1 MSEWKEPVMP
11 KGSPELTEARK
22 VEIMEACKKLYE
34 TMTFKEV
41 NLKEIGKV
49 TSFTRTSIY
58 NYFESKEEIFLG
70 IFEDEYIKWTL
81 DLQKIIDE
89 GELGREKLAKKLAE
103 SLGKRK
109 LMLKLLSV
117 NLYDME
123 ENSRME
129 RLVSFKKAYGRSRD
143 VLAEL
148 IKKNYPGIK
157 KKELDEFVFTF
168 LPFLHGVHPYAFATS
183 KQIEAMDEAGI
194 KYLETTIEKLV
205 YTGLLRLLPDKD

>member
-1 MSEWKEPVMP
+1 MP

-22 VEIMEACKKLYE
+22 MEIMEACKKLYE

-49 TSFTRTSIY
+49 TTFTRTSIY

-70 IFEDEYIKWTL
+70 MFEDEYIKWTT
-81 DLQKIIDE
+81 DLQKMIDE
-89 GELGREKLAKKLAE
+89 GVISREKLAKELAK
-103 SLGKRK
+103 SLEKRK

-129 RLVSFKKAYGRSRD
+129 CLVSFKKAYGRSRD
-143 VLAEL
+143 VLEEL
-148 IKKNYPGIK
+148 IRKNYPGIK

-168 LPFLHGVHPYAFATS
+168 LPFLHGVHPYAFATK
-183 KQIEAMDEAGI
+183 KQLEGMKEAGV
-194 KYLETTIEKLV
+194 KYNETTIEKLV
-205 YTGLLRLLPDKD
+205 YTGLLKMLPNKE

>member
-1 MSEWKEPVMP
+1 MP

-22 VEIMEACKKLYE
+22 TEIMEACKKLYE
-34 TMTFKEV
+34 TMTFKEL

-70 IFEDEYIKWTL
+70 IFEDEYVKWTL
-81 DLQKIIDE
+81 DLRKIIDE
-89 GELGREKLAKKLAE
+89 GELGREKLAKKLSE

-143 VLAEL
+143 VLTEL
-148 IKKNYPGIK
+148 IRKNYPVIK
-157 KKELDEFVFTF
+157 KKELDEFIFTF
-168 LPFLHGVHPYAFATS
+168 LPFLHGVHPYAFATD

-194 KYLETTIEKLV
+194 RYLETTIEKLV
-205 YTGLLRLLPDKD
+205 YTGLMRLLPNKD

>member
-1 MSEWKEPVMP
+1 MP
-11 KGSPELTEARK
+11 KGSPELTEARRT
-22 VEIMEACKKLYE
+22 EIMDACRQLYE

-58 NYFESKEEIFLG
+58 NYFESKEEIFLA
-70 IFEDEYIKWTL
+70 IFEDEYIKWTQ
-81 DLQKIIDE
+81 DLQQIIDE
-89 GELGREKLAKKLAE
+89 GEMSRGKLAKKLAE

-129 RLVSFKKAYGRSRD
+129 CLVSFKIAYGRSRD
-143 VLAEL
+143 VLETL

-157 KKELDEFVFTF
+157 EKELDDFIFSF
-168 LPFLHGVHPYAFATS
+168 LPLLHGVHPYAFATQ
-183 KQIEAMDEAGI
+183 KQLEAMNEA
-194 KYLETTIEKLV
+194 KVRYKETTIEKLV
-205 YTGLLRLLPDKD
+205 YTGLIKLLPVKD

>member
-1 MSEWKEPVMP
+1 MP

-70 IFEDEYIKWTL
+70 IFEDEYIKWTS

-89 GELGREKLAKKLAE
+89 GELGREKLAKKLSE
-103 SLGKRK
+103 SLGNRK
-109 LMLKLLSV
+109 LMLKLLAV

-157 KKELDEFVFTF
+157 KKELDEFIFTF

-205 YTGLLRLLPDKD
+205 YTGLIRLLPDKE

>member
-1 MSEWKEPVMP
+1 MP

-70 IFEDEYIKWTL
+70 IFEDEYIKWTS

-89 GELGREKLAKKLAE
+89 GELGSEKLAKKLSE
-103 SLGKRK
+103 SLGNRK
-109 LMLKLLSV
+109 LMLKLLAV

-157 KKELDEFVFTF
+157 KKELDEFIFTF

-205 YTGLLRLLPDKD
+205 YTGLIRLLPDKE

>member
-1 MSEWKEPVMP
+1 MP

-22 VEIMEACKKLYE
+22 AEIMEACKKLYE

-70 IFEDEYIKWTL
+70 IFEDEYIKWIL

-89 GELGREKLAKKLAE
+89 GGLGREKLAKKLAE

-109 LMLKLLSV
+109 LMLKLLAV

-129 RLVSFKKAYGRSRD
+129 RLVSFKKAYGRSRE

-157 KKELDEFVFTF
+157 KKELDEFIFTF
-168 LPFLHGVHPYAFATS
+168 LPYLHGVHPYAFATS

-194 KYLETTIEKLV
+194 RYLETTIEKLV
-205 YTGLLRLLPDKD
+205 YTGLLRLLPDKE

>member
-1 MSEWKEPVMP
+1 MP

-34 TMTFKEV
+34 IMTFKEV

-89 GELGREKLAKKLAE
+89 GELGREKLAKRLSE

-157 KKELDEFVFTF
+157 KKELDEFIFTF

>member
-1 MSEWKEPVMP
+1 MP

-70 IFEDEYIKWTL
+70 IFEDEYIKWTS

-89 GELGREKLAKKLAE
+89 GELGREKLAKKLSE
-103 SLGKRK
+103 SLGNRK
-109 LMLKLLSV
+109 LMLKLLAV

-157 KKELDEFVFTF
+157 KKELDEFIFTF

-205 YTGLLRLLPDKD
+205 CTGLLRLLPDKE

>member
-1 MSEWKEPVMP
+1 MP

-70 IFEDEYIKWTL
+70 IFEDEYIKWTS

-89 GELGREKLAKKLAE
+89 GELGREKLAKKLSE
-103 SLGKRK
+103 SLGNRK
-109 LMLKLLSV
+109 LMLKLLAV

-157 KKELDEFVFTF
+157 KKELDEFIFTF

-205 YTGLLRLLPDKD
+205 YTGLTKLLPDKE

>member
-1 MSEWKEPVMP
+1 MP
-11 KGSPELTEARK
+11 KGSHELIEARRT
-22 VEIMEACKKLYE
+22 EIMDACRQLYE
-34 TMTFKEV
+34 TMTFKEI

-70 IFEDEYIKWTL
+70 IFEEEYINWIL
-81 DLQKIIDE
+81 DLQKIIDD
-89 GELGREKLAKKLAE
+89 GEMSREKLAKELSE

-123 ENSRME
+123 ENSRIE
-129 RLVSFKKAYGRSRD
+129 CLVSFKKAYGRSRD
-143 VLAEL
+143 VMEEL

-157 KKELDEFVFTF
+157 KKELDEFIFTF
-168 LPFLHGVHPYAFATS
+168 LPFLHGVHPYAFATK
-183 KQIEAMDEAGI
+183 KQLEGMREAGV
-194 KYLETTIEKLV
+194 KYYETTIEKLV
-205 YTGLLRLLPDKD
+205 YTGLMKLLPTK

>member
-1 MSEWKEPVMP
+1 MP
-11 KGSPELTEARK
+11 KGSPELTEARRT
-22 VEIMEACKKLYE
+22 EIMEACRQLYE

-81 DLQKIIDE
+81 DLRKIIDE
-89 GELGREKLAKKLAE
+89 GELSREKLAKKLAE

-143 VLAEL
+143 VLTEL
-148 IKKNYPGIK
+148 IRKNYPGIK
-157 KKELDEFVFTF
+157 KKELDEFIFTF
-168 LPFLHGVHPYAFATS
+168 LPFLHGVHPYAFATD
-183 KQIEAMDEAGI
+183 KQTRAMDEAGI
-194 KYLETTIEKLV
+194 RYLETTIEKLV
-205 YTGLLRLLPDKD
+205 YTGLLRLLPNKD

>member
-1 MSEWKEPVMP
+1 MP

-22 VEIMEACKKLYE
+22 AEIMEACKELYE
-34 TMTFKEV
+34 TMTFKDV

-58 NYFESKEEIFLG
+58 NYFETKEEIFLG

-89 GELGREKLAKKLAE
+89 GNLGREKLAKKLAE
-103 SLGKRK
+103 SLEKRK

-157 KKELDEFVFTF
+157 KKEIDEFIFTF

-205 YTGLLRLLPDKD
+205 YTGLLSLLPGKE

>member
-1 MSEWKEPVMP
+1 MP
-11 KGSPELTEARK
+11 KGSPELTEARRT
-22 VEIMEACKKLYE
+22 EIMDACRQLYE

-70 IFEDEYIKWTL
+70 IFEDEYVKWTS
-81 DLQKIIDE
+81 DLQNIIDE
-89 GELGREKLAKKLAE
+89 GYIGREKLAKKLAE
-103 SLGKRK
+103 SLGRRK

-129 RLVSFKKAYGRSRD
+129 CLVRFKKAYGKSRD
-143 VLAEL
+143 VLEEL

-157 KKELDEFVFTF
+157 KKEIEEFIFSF
-168 LPFLHGVHPYAFATS
+168 LPLLHGVHPYVFATE
-183 KQIEAMDEAGI
+183 KQLAAMKEA
-194 KYLETTIEKLV
+194 KVRYNETTIEKLV
-205 YTGLLRLLPDKD
+205 YAGLMKLLPIKE

>member
-1 MSEWKEPVMP
+1 MP
-11 KGSPELTEARK
+11 KGSPELTEARRT
-22 VEIMEACKKLYE
+22 EIMEACKQLYE

-70 IFEDEYIKWTL
+70 IFEDEYVKWTS
-81 DLQKIIDE
+81 DLQRIIDE
-89 GELGREKLAKKLAE
+89 GVLSREKLAKKLAE

-123 ENSRME
+123 ENSRIE
-129 RLVSFKKAYGRSRD
+129 CLVSFKKAYGRSRY
-143 VLAEL
+143 VLEEL
-148 IKKNYPGIK
+148 TKKNYPGIK
-157 KKELDEFVFTF
+157 KKELDEFIFTF
-168 LPFLHGVHPYAFATS
+168 LPFLHGVHPYAFATE
-183 KQIEAMDEAGI
+183 KQLEGMKEAKI
-194 KYLETTIEKLV
+194 KYKETTIEKLV
-205 YTGLLRLLPDKD
+205 YTGLMKLLPIKE

>member
-1 MSEWKEPVMP
+1 MP

-70 IFEDEYIKWTL
+70 IFEDEYIKWTS

-89 GELGREKLAKKLAE
+89 GELGREKLAKKLSE
-103 SLGKRK
+103 SLGSRK
-109 LMLKLLSV
+109 LMLKLLAV

-157 KKELDEFVFTF
+157 KKELDEFIFTF

-205 YTGLLRLLPDKD
+205 CTGLLRLLPDKE

>member
-1 MSEWKEPVMP
+1 MP
-11 KGSPELTEARK
+11 KGSPELTEARRT
-22 VEIMEACKKLYE
+22 EIMDACRQLYE
-34 TMTFKEV
+34 AMTFKEV

-70 IFEDEYIKWTL
+70 IFEDEYVKWTS

-89 GELGREKLAKKLAE
+89 GVLGREAIAKKLAE
-103 SLGKRK
+103 SLGRRK

-129 RLVSFKKAYGRSRD
+129 CLVSFKRAYGRSRD
-143 VLAEL
+143 VLEAL
-148 IKKNYPGIK
+148 IKKNYPRIDNE
-157 KKELDEFVFTF
+157 ELEDFIFSF
-168 LPFLHGVHPYAFATS
+168 LPFLHGVHPYVFATD
-183 KQIEAMDEAGI
+183 KQMEAMSEA
-194 KYLETTIEKLV
+194 KVRYNETTIEKLV
-205 YTGLLRLLPDKD
+205 YTGLMKLLPNKE

>member
-1 MSEWKEPVMP
+1 MP

>member
-1 MSEWKEPVMP
+1 MP
-11 KGSPELTEARK
+11 KGSPELTEARRT
-22 VEIMEACKKLYE
+22 EIMDACKKLYE
-34 TMTFKEV
+34 TMTFKDV

-58 NYFESKEEIFLG
+58 NYFESKEEIFLA

-81 DLQKIIDE
+81 DLEKMIDDEKIDT
-89 GELGREKLAKKLAE
+89 REKLAKRIAE

-129 RLVSFKKAYGRSRD
+129 CLVSFKIAYGRSRV
-143 VLAEL
+143 VLEEL
-148 IKKNYPGIK
+148 IRKNFLRIK
-157 KKELDEFVFTF
+157 KKELDEFVYSF
-168 LPFLHGVHPYAFATS
+168 LPFLHGVHPYAFATQ
-183 KQIEAMDEAGI
+183 KQMEAMAEAKV
-194 KYLETTIEKLV
+194 KYKETTIEKLV
-205 YTGLLRLLPDKD
+205 YMELMKTLPNNE

>member
-1 MSEWKEPVMP
+1 MP
-11 KGSPELTEARK
+11 KGSPELIEARRT
-22 VEIMEACKKLYE
+22 EIMDACRQLYE

-58 NYFESKEEIFLG
+58 NYFESKEEIFLA

-81 DLQKIIDE
+81 DLQKLIDE
-89 GELGREKLAKKLAE
+89 GVLSREKLAKKIAE

-123 ENSRME
+123 ENSRIE
-129 RLVSFKKAYGRSRD
+129 CLVSFKKAYGRSRD
-143 VLAEL
+143 VLEDL
-148 IKKNYPGIK
+148 IKKNYPGIR
-157 KKELDEFVFTF
+157 KKELDEFIFSF
-168 LPFLHGVHPYAFATS
+168 LPFLHGVHPYAFATE
-183 KQIEAMDEAGI
+183 KQLEGMKEANV
-194 KYLETTIEKLV
+194 KYKETTIEKLV
-205 YTGLLRLLPDKD
+205 YTGLMKLLPVK

>member
-1 MSEWKEPVMP
+1 MP
-11 KGSPELTEARK
+11 KGSPELTEARRT
-22 VEIMEACKKLYE
+22 EIMDACRQLYE

-41 NLKEIGKV
+41 NLKEIGEV

-70 IFEDEYIKWTL
+70 LFEDEYIKWTI
-81 DLQKIIDE
+81 DLQKIID
-89 GELGREKLAKKLAE
+89 GGAHSRDKLAKKLAE
-103 SLGKRK
+103 SLGRRK

-129 RLVSFKKAYGRSRD
+129 CLVSFKKAYGRSRD
-143 VLAEL
+143 VLEVL

-157 KKELDEFVFTF
+157 KKELDEFIFSF
-168 LPFLHGVHPYAFATS
+168 LPFLHGVHPYAFATE
-183 KQIEAMDEAGI
+183 KQLEAMKEA
-194 KYLETTIEKLV
+194 KVRYNETTIEKLV
-205 YTGLLRLLPDKD
+205 YTGLMKLLPGKPGTEEI

>member
-1 MSEWKEPVMP
+1 MP
-11 KGSPELTEARK
+11 KGSAELTEARRT
-22 VEIMEACKKLYE
+22 EIMEACKQLY
-34 TMTFKEV
+34 TTKTFKEV

-49 TSFTRTSIY
+49 TTFTRTSIY

-81 DLQKIIDE
+81 DIQKIIDE
-89 GELGREKLAKKLAE
+89 GELSREKLAKKMAE

-109 LMLKLLSV
+109 LMLKLLAV

-129 RLVSFKKAYGRSRD
+129 RLVSFKKAYGKSRD
-143 VLAEL
+143 VLEML

-157 KKELDEFVFTF
+157 KRELDEFVFTF
-168 LPFLHGVHPYAFATS
+168 LPFLHGVHPYAFATE
-183 KQIEAMDEAGI
+183 KQLEAMKEAKV
-194 KYLETTIEKLV
+194 KYNETTIEKMV
-205 YTGLLRLLPDKD
+205 YKGLMKLLPEKE

>member
-1 MSEWKEPVMP
+1 MP
-11 KGSPELTEARK
+11 KGSPELTEARRI
-22 VEIMEACKKLYE
+22 EIMNACRQLYE
-34 TMTFKEV
+34 TMIFKEV

-58 NYFESKEEIFLG
+58 NYFESKEEIFLAL
-70 IFEDEYIKWTL
+70 FEDEYLEWTK

-89 GELGREKLAKKLAE
+89 GVLGREKLAKKLAS

-129 RLVSFKKAYGRSRD
+129 CLISFKKAYGRSRD
-143 VLAEL
+143 VLEEL
-148 IKKNYPGIK
+148 IKKNYPELR
-157 KKELDEFVFTF
+157 KKELDEFIFTF
-168 LPFLHGVHPYAFATS
+168 LPLLHGVHPYVFATE
-183 KQIEAMDEAGI
+183 KQLEGMKEAKV
-194 KYLETTIEKLV
+194 KYKETTIEKLV
-205 YTGLLRLLPDKD
+205 YTGLMKLLPVKE

>member
-1 MSEWKEPVMP
+1 MP

-22 VEIMEACKKLYE
+22 VEIMEACKKLYG

-41 NLKEIGKV
+41 NVKEIGEV

-70 IFEDEYIKWTL
+70 IFEDEYLKWTT
-81 DLQKIIDE
+81 DLQEIIDE
-89 GELGREKLAKKLAE
+89 GELCRDKLAKKLAE
-103 SLGKRK
+103 SLEKRK

-148 IKKNYPGIK
+148 IRKNYPGIK
-157 KKELDEFVFTF
+157 QKELDEFIFTF

-183 KQIEAMDEAGI
+183 KQIEAMDEAEI

-205 YTGLLRLLPDKD
+205 YTGLLRLLPDKE